1 MYCSQA
7 ANSLS
12 SLLAVWYSSV
22 EMEQNSD
29 LRSWSLLCR
38 ASCVIQHDVTSTVT
52 LIPSLT
58 DKPHATPPPSPP
70 PPIRHPQ
77 NVKARWSHVGKLNP
91 GPCAARALV
100 LQRVFHFFFFLIRC
114 CVADVSDGSDS
125 GSTEKIRI
133 SPIWVWYRAYS
144 SFSLRFLLGFFFK
157 SDRGIKGL

>member
-1 MYCSQA
+1 MINIVIDSMIYCFQA

-12 SLLAVWYSSV
+12 SLLAPVWYSSV

-29 LRSWSLLCR
+29 LSPDPDPFSAKPPAWSSMISPAR
-38 ASCVIQHDVTSTVT
+38 WHWSH
-52 LIPSLT
+52 PS
-58 DKPHATPPPSPP
+58 PTPPPL

-77 NVKARWSHVGKLNP
+77 NVKARWSHVGKPNP

-100 LQRVFHFFFFLIRC
+100 LQRIFLSFFFWIRC

-125 GSTEKIRI
+125 GSTEKIRV

-144 SFSLRFLLGFFFK
+144 SYR
-157 SDRGIKGL
+157 